1 MKIEI
6 MTISGCPNASGTLRL
21 VTDVLAAEGLE
32 AQVTTVE
39 IKEVAEAKA
48 RGFLGSPT
56 VRVDGADIETAR
68 REERTPSLSCR
79 VYPAATGL
87 AGTPPRE
94 MIRAAL
100 RSAR

>member
-6 MTISGCPNASGTLRL
+6 LTISGCPHASGALRL

-56 VRVDGADIETAR
+56 VQVDGADIETAR
-68 REERTPSLSCR
+68 REERAFSLSCR

-100 RSAR
+100 RAAR